1 MKSPTEKQ
9 QRARRGHSCTLS
21 DGKLGRSC
29 GNAEVV
35 SVEGV
40 EFRLCPVHE
49 KRLREIV
56 KDAKAGKE
64 ERHPRRAAA

>member
-1 MKSPTEKQ
+1 MTPTERQ

-56 KDAKAGKE
+56 RDAKAGKK
-64 ERHPRRAAA
+64 PRKALRAAA

>member
-1 MKSPTEKQ
+1 VKSPTEKQ

-35 SVEGV
+35 SVE
-40 EFRLCPVHE
+40 FRLCPVHE
-49 KRLREIV
+49 KRLRKIV
-56 KDAKAGKE
+56 EDSKKAHRR
-64 ERHPRRAAA
+64 ERWAA